1 MKTMSEEFEAN
12 REELQSANEEILSS
26 NEELQS
32 INEELETSKEEL
44 QSTNEELIT
53 INEELQRRNND
64 LKEVSDFSK
73 AIIETINEPILALTA
88 DMRVQMANKAFYAMF
103 ETNIDRTEGHYFFEM
118 EGGQWNMPELKKR
131 VNEIVQKNKS
141 FENCEITKVFP
152 GVGEKTLL
160 FNAMRMDQPDIKKNR
175 ILVVIQDMTSSANRE
190 KPKRKISK

>member
-1 MKTMSEEFEAN
+1 MSEEFEAN

-64 LKEVSDFSK
+64 LKELSDFSK
-73 AIIETINEPILALTA
+73 AIIETINEPILVLAPDT
-88 DMRVQMANKAFYAMF
+88 RIQMANKAFYAMF
-103 ETNIDRTEGHYFFEM
+103 KTNIDRTEGHYFFELDA
-118 EGGQWNMPELKKR
+118 GQWNMPELKKKID
-131 VNEIVQKNKS
+131 EIVQKNKS
-141 FENCEITKVFP
+141 FDNCEITKVFP

-175 ILVVIQDMTSSANRE
+175 ILVVIQDMTSGAKQKKSQT
-190 KPKRKISK
+190 KISK

>member
-1 MKTMSEEFEAN
+1 MSEEFEAN

-64 LKEVSDFSK
+64 LKELSDFSK
-73 AIIETINEPILALTA
+73 AIIETINEPILVLNS
-88 DMRVQMANKAFYAMF
+88 DMKIQMANKAFYAMF
-103 ETNIDRTEGHYFFEM
+103 KTNIDRTEGHYFFEM
-118 EGGQWNMPELKKR
+118 EGSQWNMPELKKKL
-131 VNEIVQKNKS
+131 NEIVQKNKS
-141 FENCEITKVFP
+141 FDNCEITKVFP

-175 ILVVIQDMTSSANRE
+175 ILVVIQDMTSRAKRE
-190 KPKRKISK
+190 EIEKQNF